1 LLLARMIFRGETDGI
16 IKRLV
21 NHFLLI
27 LIHKFVCYSQM
38 NTKTL
43 YESFFIKFD

>member
-1 LLLARMIFRGETDGI
+1 MT
-16 IKRLV
+16 KRFV

-38 NTKTL
+38 NTKNPC
-43 YESFFIKFD
+43 ESFFIEFD